1 VAQRFATHL
10 LVLSMIADT
19 ATRKRFEALGYL
31 VFENPERA
39 VGAVAALAQFARQF
53 GMRETGVTELPEAI
67 AAPAAGATTL
77 DEAHSKRLLAQA
89 GIPVLDERM
98 SHTAAEAAAF
108 AAELGFPVAMKILS
122 PDILHKSDIG
132 GVLLGIP
139 NEEAAM
145 RAFRQLHAAA
155 QTGAPG
161 ARIEGVLV
169 APMVDDGVEM
179 IVGCDHD
186 AIFGPVVMLGLGG
199 IFVEALAST
208 ALRMAPIDHA
218 TARSMIDELQGAA
231 VLRGLRGKP
240 SADIEALAG
249 VLVNLSRFAASNA
262 AWLASVDIN
271 PLVVRAAGC
280 GVVALDAVVLTR
292 G

>member
-1 VAQRFATHL
+1 
-10 LVLSMIADT
+10 
-19 ATRKRFEALGYL
+19 
-31 VFENPERA
+31 
-39 VGAVAALAQFARQF
+39 
-53 GMRETGVTELPEAI
+53 
-67 AAPAAGATTL
+67 
-77 DEAHSKRLLAQA
+77 
-89 GIPVLDERM
+89 
-98 SHTAAEAAAF
+98 
-108 AAELGFPVAMKILS
+108 
-122 PDILHKSDIG
+122 
-132 GVLLGIP
+132 
-139 NEEAAM
+139 
-145 RAFRQLHAAA
+145 
-155 QTGAPG
+155 
-161 ARIEGVLV
+161 
-169 APMVDDGVEM
+169 
-179 IVGCDHD
+179 
-186 AIFGPVVMLGLGG
+186 MLGLGG